1 MCVKD
6 NERHMSLNPCEGFG
20 EGESQP
26 TGRTVFDL
34 DHHMARRRT
43 VGFDKGLTSRVGV
56 RTEVAQ
62 NRRRFAPKQA
72 INGRAEQLLAE
83 RRATGETAWRRS

>member
-1 MCVKD
+1 
-6 NERHMSLNPCEGFG
+6 
-20 EGESQP
+20 
-26 TGRTVFDL
+26 
-34 DHHMARRRT
+34 MARRRT

-83 RRATGETAWRRS
+83 RRATGKQRGVDREKRPVILLEEQALTVPYP